1 MRGRRRQTPGRPL
14 PQLPPCKVCGEV
26 GTGFH
31 YGVTTCGAC
40 KGFFRRSLTRVEPYE
55 CQRSGNCL
63 IGPETDRRG
72 SCPKC
77 RYKKCL
83 AVGMSKDAIKTG
95 RYSYE
100 KKSKDIMEIKEF
112 HRMLEASESSPRRQ
126 NTRSGSE
133 ISADMPQENI
143 DCFSQISKHFA
154 DHNPNRCDTTSGK
167 NLHAEG
173 RNFTE
178 TSQLPRA
185 PSTTFHGPSRGYY
198 HSRYTNRQRTTS
210 AQYHGDEMN
219 YQVFVSAASSSSPD
233 LDSTTFRGTNDCGL
247 DLSSPSSASF
257 YGNSPEKPSSSIVVR
272 APMHS
277 NCMSCSCAACG
288 RGSQSKGRVEFNQV
302 RDTGQSFGI
311 CCTPSVTSSVCLED
325 KGGSPCATRHNMLL
339 HDKATPDGLG
349 LNLSEEFRTRR
360 TTSLLP
366 RQDFDSQADTNTFNG
381 ANFVGANALSGA
393 KNHNPIP
400 SSTPETREE
409 IPEFRRKDL
418 PETIRNQWVPQ
429 MTCTYVSK
437 DLKQALKRKL
447 SENKHHVEATA
458 IDKIKRRESVDSPEN
473 STRSFPSDESSES
486 LEFQDTLLKFGCG
499 CLKCCGEHTED
510 ALSGSLQR
518 ETSACGSPS
527 SLQSETEELTSDVS
541 QSVWQ
546 FSPPDIVCASAK
558 LKNERDRFSRS
569 NATLPS
575 PSLPHV
581 VTSPDLLSSISP
593 VSLYN
598 QTLAKPSTTTATDAT
613 KPATTVAVV
622 ASTEATTE
630 IKNTANFDTPQ
641 CILEPKAASAL
652 TATIASAT
660 AAVAAEAATAEEA
673 ATAAN
678 TFPQAAD
685 FQTTSDN
692 ETSSFE
698 SISQAAK
705 SGTGLFFSQDKDFPQ
720 IGDDIL
726 RSWYRSPSPT
736 FSDWSDNNLSDFES
750 DNLLQTEQND
760 VTYLDVR
767 QTFTESVCKERDI
780 ELPSPYLATMTSEA
794 LQRLE
799 DPDTQ
804 SEVALLSEALSK
816 CELYCYEMTLLDPIF
831 HKLNIS
837 FPKSTFSSVKQN
849 GGKIGIRHPSE
860 SFSTASAATPSS
872 ESPASSVSIG
882 SPGTQ
887 QATRA
892 LNPNQTQTTVRR
904 PRNGEDYYKVL
915 PWCEFSEAELDDV
928 ISIIMA
934 ARETYLGWD
943 FNSISEE
950 EVERRK
956 ETYRK
961 LTLVKEKIF
970 GKSTAIFGREQ
981 YCHVLHSTGID
992 LDGRKKWEEVHS
1004 LVTEP
1009 AIHGIVNFIKAV
1021 PGFKDI
1027 CKEDKV
1033 VLCKNAVMGC
1043 IVLSSTKG
1051 FDPKGNLLLS
1061 YTNAG
1066 YNEEE
1071 MKKLFPEIAGV
1082 WQKVMESGMRLNR
1095 MSLPRTETE
1104 LLKALH
1110 ATRPDRI
1117 GLKEPAKVKAVH
1129 WRLQCCLLLSLM
1141 RRHPQPYEV
1150 YTQVN
1155 GLLTDLKQVDLK
1167 ILAFTNSVKDYL
1179 EHLLAHVHTNTPL

>member
-1 MRGRRRQTPGRPL
+1 MRGRRRQTPSRPL

-112 HRMLEASESSPRRQ
+112 HRMQEASESSPRRQ
-126 NTRSGSE
+126 HTRSGSE
-133 ISADMPQENI
+133 ISADMPQENVG
-143 DCFSQISKHFA
+143 CFSKISKHFA
-154 DHNPNRCDTTSGK
+154 DHNPDGWGTTSDK

-173 RNFTE
+173 WNFTE
-178 TSQLPRA
+178 STQLPHA
-185 PSTTFHGPSRGYY
+185 PSTTFHGPSRGYS

-210 AQYHGDEMN
+210 AQIHGDEMN
-219 YQVFVSAASSSSPD
+219 YQVFVSSASSSSPD
-233 LDSTTFRGTNDCGL
+233 LESANFRGARDCGL
-247 DLSSPSSASF
+247 DLSLPSSASF
-257 YGNSPEKPSSSIVVR
+257 YRNSSEKPSSSIVVR
-272 APMHS
+272 APMQS
-277 NCMSCSCAACG
+277 SCMSCNCAACG
-288 RGSQSKGRVEFNQV
+288 HGSQSKGRVEFRQV
-302 RDTGQSFGI
+302 RDTGQSLGI
-311 CCTPSVTSSVCLED
+311 SCTPSVTPSVSVED
-325 KGGSPCATRHNMLL
+325 MGGSLCATRHNMSF
-339 HDKATPDGLG
+339 HDEATPDGRG
-349 LNLSEEFRTRR
+349 LNLSEEFRAKR

-366 RQDFDSQADTNTFNG
+366 RQDFDSQANVNTCNE
-381 ANFVGANALSGA
+381 ANFVGTNVLSSA
-393 KNHNPIP
+393 KTHSPI
-400 SSTPETREE
+400 SLSTPETREE
-409 IPEFRRKDL
+409 MSEFRMKDL
-418 PETIRNQWVPQ
+418 PETLRNQWVPH

-447 SENKHHVEATA
+447 SEKRYPVEATA
-458 IDKIKRRESVDSPEN
+458 IDKVKRREAVDSPEN
-473 STRSFPSDESSES
+473 STYSFPSEESSES

-499 CLKCCGEHTED
+499 CLKCSWEHTED

-541 QSVWQ
+541 QSAWQ
-546 FSPPDIVCASAK
+546 FSPPDIVWASAE
-558 LKNERDRFSRS
+558 LKKERDWFSRS
-569 NATLPS
+569 TSTLPS
-575 PSLPHV
+575 PSLPPV
-581 VTSPDLLSSISP
+581 VTSPDLRSSVSP
-593 VSLYN
+593 ASLCD
-598 QTLAKPSTTTATDAT
+598 QKSAKSSTTTATAAP
-613 KPATTVAVV
+613 KPATAVAVV
-622 ASTEATTE
+622 ASTEAATE
-630 IKNTANFDTPQ
+630 IENTPSIQTPQ
-641 CILEPKAASAL
+641 CILPPTAASAL
-652 TATIASAT
+652 TATTGSAT
-660 AAVAAEAATAEEA
+660 AAVAAEAATTGEA

-678 TFPQAAD
+678 TFLQSAD

-692 ETSSFE
+692 GMSSFE
-698 SISQAAK
+698 SISQAAR
-705 SGTGLFFSQDKDFPQ
+705 SGTGFFFSQDKEFPH
-720 IGDDIL
+720 ISDDIL
-726 RSWYRSPSPT
+726 RAWYRSPSPT
-736 FSDWSDNNLSDFES
+736 FSDWSDNNLSDF
-750 DNLLQTEQND
+750 DNDSLLQTEQND
-760 VTYLDVR
+760 ATYLNMR
-767 QTFTESVCKERDI
+767 QTLTECVSEERDI
-780 ELPSPYLATMTSEA
+780 ELPSPYLEKMRSEA

-804 SEVALLSEALSK
+804 SEIARLSEALSK

-837 FPKSTFSSVKQN
+837 FPKSAFSSVKQY
-849 GGKIGIRHPSE
+849 GGKIGISDPSE
-860 SFSTASAATPSS
+860 FLSTASAATPLSVL
-872 ESPASSVSIG
+872 PASSVSIG
-882 SPGTQ
+882 SLGTQ

-904 PRNGEDYYKVL
+904 PNNGEDYYKVL

-928 ISIIMA
+928 ISTIMA
-934 ARETYLGWD
+934 ARDTYLGWD

-961 LTLVKEKIF
+961 LTLLKEKIF
-970 GKSTAIFGREQ
+970 GKNTAILGREQ
-981 YCHVLHSTGID
+981 YCHILDSTGID

-1009 AIHGIVNFIKAV
+1009 AIHKIINFIKAL

-1043 IVLSSTKG
+1043 IFLSSSKG
-1051 FDPKGNLLLS
+1051 FDPKGSLLLS

-1071 MKKLFPEIAGV
+1071 MKKIFPEITGV
-1082 WQKVMESGMRLNR
+1082 WQKLMESGMRLNR
-1095 MSLPRTETE
+1095 MSLTLTETE

-1110 ATRPDRI
+1110 ATRP
-1117 GLKEPAKVKAVH
+1117 GEFQSQWV
-1129 WRLQCCLLLSLM
+1129 LQRWGFVLAGYFDLVCQG
-1141 RRHPQPYEV
+1141 QPELDSISAEV
-1150 YTQVN
+1150 
-1155 GLLTDLKQVDLK
+1155 
-1167 ILAFTNSVKDYL
+1167 
-1179 EHLLAHVHTNTPL
+1179 